1 MNHAGAVAN
10 NQKQNPDISWSEI
23 IEMVLSERFV
33 EAFAQIPAE
42 TIEFASNQNN
52 RKFII
57 RSILKVLRDK
67 KSTLATQESA
77 EGIADRLIKYAKVQV
92 SNIITS
98 MVLGNSYL
106 QFQDLD
112 DTFHFFK

>member
-1 MNHAGAVAN
+1 MKQTGVVTN
-10 NQKQNPDISWSEI
+10 NQKQSPDISWSEI
-23 IEMVLSERFV
+23 IEIVLSERFV

-42 TIEFASNQNN
+42 TIEFATNQNN

-92 SNIITS
+92 NEE
-98 MVLGNSYL
+98 G
-106 QFQDLD
+106 
-112 DTFHFFK
+112 